1 MEDKKTK
8 TKNKL
13 EKPQKSDDP
22 LMCKHLVTAG
32 KKKLNFNRN
41 LQQARLR
48 DGQPSVVMSW
58 R

>member
-1 MEDKKTK
+1 MTPYVQALGDSRKE
-8 TKNKL
+8 
-13 EKPQKSDDP
+13 
-22 LMCKHLVTAG
+22 
-32 KKKLNFNRN
+32 KLNFNRN

>member
-1 MEDKKTK
+1 MTPYVQALGDSRKE
-8 TKNKL
+8 
-13 EKPQKSDDP
+13 
-22 LMCKHLVTAG
+22 
-32 KKKLNFNRN
+32 KKLNFNRN